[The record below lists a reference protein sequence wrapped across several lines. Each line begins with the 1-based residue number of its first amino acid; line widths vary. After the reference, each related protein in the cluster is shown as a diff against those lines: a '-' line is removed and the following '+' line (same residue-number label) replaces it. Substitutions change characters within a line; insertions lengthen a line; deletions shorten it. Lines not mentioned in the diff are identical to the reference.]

1 MDTEGVHLPFP
12 WGVNIPWGVNRMRVS
27 AHAHLDVLPC
37 GKFPS
42 GTFGA
47 NLGFEETDDLS
58 ASTAVDEGSF
68 NSTHLDEA
76 VAVRVKEAEGAL
88 HELRSLNA
96 SAS

>member
-1 MDTEGVHLPFP
+1 MCLEF
-12 WGVNIPWGVNRMRVS
+12 
-27 AHAHLDVLPC
+27 LPC
-37 GKFPS
+37 D
-42 GTFGA
+42 TLAA
-47 NLGFEETDDLS
+47 NVHGFEETDDLS